1 MHFKIKRCDIYIEY
15 AFVFVLSLAAVF
27 SSKQLLFLL
36 LFSFLHEAGHL
47 TVLLL
52 CKSYP
57 YKIVLSYYGFAIRYD
72 DNLPVLKEC
81 AVLLSGPLVNLI
93 LYLLFKD
100 DINLILF
107 LLNCLPVYP
116 LDVGRIVRLFS
127 SKASRIFSVITIILI
142 CILCVY
148 MLIYN
153 KSYSLIFVT
162 IYLIIYSVNYS

>member
-1 MHFKIKRCDIYIEY
+1 MHFKLKKCDIFIDY
-15 AFVFVLSLAAVF
+15 AFILVLSLVAVF
-27 SSKQLLFLL
+27 NSSRLLYLL
-36 LFSFLHEAGHL
+36 LFSFLHEIGHL
-47 TVLLL
+47 SALLI
-52 CKSYP
+52 CKSEP
-57 YKIVLSYYGFAIRYD
+57 YEMRLSYYGFAIRYE
-72 DNLPVLKEC
+72 DNLPIIKEC
-81 AVLLSGPLVNLI
+81 AVLLSGPMVNLI
-93 LYLLFKD
+93 LYLFFKD

-127 SKASRIFSVITIILI
+127 LKASRILSIITIVLI

-162 IYLIIYSVNYS
+162 VYLIIYSINYS

>member
-1 MHFKIKRCDIYIEY
+1 MHFKLKKCDIFIDY
-15 AFVFVLSLAAVF
+15 AFILVLSLAAVF
-27 SSKQLLFLL
+27 NSSRLLYLL
-36 LFSFLHEAGHL
+36 LFSFLHEMGHL
-47 TVLLL
+47 SALLIS
-52 CKSYP
+52 KSEP
-57 YKIVLSYYGFAIRYD
+57 YEMRLSYYGFAIRYE
-72 DNLPVLKEC
+72 DNLPIIKEC
-81 AVLLSGPLVNLI
+81 TVLLSGPMVNLI
-93 LYLLFKD
+93 LYLFFKD

-127 SKASRIFSVITIILI
+127 LKASRILSIITIVLI

-162 IYLIIYSVNYS
+162 VYLIIYSINYS